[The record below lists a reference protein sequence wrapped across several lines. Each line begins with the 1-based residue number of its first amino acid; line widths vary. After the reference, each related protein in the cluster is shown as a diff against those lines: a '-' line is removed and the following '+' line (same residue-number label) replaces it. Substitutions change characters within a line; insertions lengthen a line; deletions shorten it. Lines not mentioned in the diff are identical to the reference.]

1 MAEVV
6 PETRYARL
14 GDDRIAYQV
23 LGDGPVDL
31 LYAPARGESLDLR
44 FDWPPLADFLRRLSV
59 FSRLIMFDRRGSGAS
74 DSLAYEGLSL
84 WEHWADDVR
93 AVLDAAGSERAAILG
108 SGDVGPTAVL
118 FAATQPERTRALI
131 LFTTS
136 SRFIAADDYPWG
148 LPEGVLA
155 NGMKEL
161 ADMWGTDAP
170 VDLLVPSMAGDNAFR
185 RWYAKTSRSA
195 MSPRAAADYFALLYR
210 MDVRSVLSSIRVPT
224 LVMHRADF
232 LLPVEQSRYLAEHIP
247 GATFVLVPGKDS
259 TIYTAPTTE
268 ILAGIEEFLTGARP
282 VVDPDRVLAAV
293 LYTDFVDSTRHAA
306 ATGDRRWKDV
316 LRSHETMARSV
327 VEQYRGRLVKM
338 TGDGVLAIFDG
349 PGRAIGCALALREAV
364 RTLGIETRAG
374 LHTGEVELLDDD
386 IGGIGVHVA
395 ARVLGQAGP
404 GEVLVSA
411 AVPLLVVGSGIDFD
425 DRGEHELKGV
435 PGTWQLFAVR
445 D

>member
-1 MAEVV
+1 
-6 PETRYARL
+6 
-14 GDDRIAYQV
+14 
-23 LGDGPVDL
+23 
-31 LYAPARGESLDLR
+31 
-44 FDWPPLADFLRRLSV
+44 
-59 FSRLIMFDRRGSGAS
+59 
-74 DSLAYEGLSL
+74 
-84 WEHWADDVR
+84 
-93 AVLDAAGSERAAILG
+93 
-108 SGDVGPTAVL
+108 
-118 FAATQPERTRALI
+118 
-131 LFTTS
+131 
-136 SRFIAADDYPWG
+136 
-148 LPEGVLA
+148 
-155 NGMKEL
+155 
-161 ADMWGTDAP
+161 
-170 VDLLVPSMAGDNAFR
+170 
-185 RWYAKTSRSA
+185 
-195 MSPRAAADYFALLYR
+195 MSPRDAADYFGLLYR

-232 LLPVEQSRYLAEHIP
+232 LLPVEHSRYLAEHIP
-247 GATFVLVPGKDS
+247 GATFVLVPGEDS

-293 LYTDFVDSTRHAA
+293 LYTDLVDSTQHAA
-306 ATGDRRWKDV
+306 AMGDRRWKDV

-349 PGRAIGCALALREAV
+349 PGRAIGCALELREAV

-411 AVPLLVVGSGIDFD
+411 AVPLLVVGSGIEFD
-425 DRGEHELKGV
+425 NRGEHELKGV

>member
-161 ADMWGTDAP
+161 ADMWGSDAP

-185 RWYAKTSRSA
+185 RWYARTSRSA
-195 MSPRAAADYFALLYR
+195 RALGVRGRGWRSSCASPR
-210 MDVRSVLSSIRVPT
+210 
-224 LVMHRADF
+224 
-232 LLPVEQSRYLAEHIP
+232 
-247 GATFVLVPGKDS
+247 
-259 TIYTAPTTE
+259 
-268 ILAGIEEFLTGARP
+268 
-282 VVDPDRVLAAV
+282 
-293 LYTDFVDSTRHAA
+293 
-306 ATGDRRWKDV
+306 
-316 LRSHETMARSV
+316 
-327 VEQYRGRLVKM
+327 
-338 TGDGVLAIFDG
+338 
-349 PGRAIGCALALREAV
+349 
-364 RTLGIETRAG
+364 
-374 LHTGEVELLDDD
+374 
-386 IGGIGVHVA
+386 
-395 ARVLGQAGP
+395 
-404 GEVLVSA
+404 
-411 AVPLLVVGSGIDFD
+411 
-425 DRGEHELKGV
+425 
-435 PGTWQLFAVR
+435 
-445 D
+445 

>member
-14 GDDRIAYQV
+14 GDDRVAYQV

-84 WEHWADDVR
+84 WEHWADDAR
-93 AVLDAAGSERAAILG
+93 AVLDAVGSERAAILG
-108 SGDVGPTAVL
+108 AGDVGPTAVL
-118 FAATQPERTRALI
+118 FAATQPERTSALI

-136 SRFIAADDYPWG
+136 GRFMAADDYPWG
-148 LPEGVLA
+148 LPEELLA
-155 NGMKEL
+155 NGMTEL

-170 VDLLVPSMAGDNAFR
+170 VDLFVPSMAGDNAFR

-195 MSPRAAADYFALLYR
+195 MSPREAADYFALLYR

-224 LVMHRADF
+224 LVMHRADY
-232 LLPVEQSRYLAEHIP
+232 LLPVEQSRYLAEHIQ
-247 GATFVLVPGKDS
+247 GARFVLVPGQDS

-268 ILAGIEEFLTGARP
+268 ILAGIEEFLTGSPPA
-282 VVDPDRVLAAV
+282 VSPDRVLASV

-306 ATGDRRWKDV
+306 AMGDRRWKEV
-316 LRSHETMARSV
+316 LRTHETMARSV

-349 PGRAIGCALALREAV
+349 PGRAIGCALALRETV
-364 RTLGIETRAG
+364 RTLGIEARAG
-374 LHTGEVELLDDD
+374 LHTGEVELLDGD
-386 IGGIGVHVA
+386 IGGIGVHIA
-395 ARVLGQAGP
+395 ARVLAQAGP

-411 AVPLLVVGSGIDFD
+411 AVPLLVVGSGTDFV
-425 DRGEHELKGV
+425 DRGEHELKGL